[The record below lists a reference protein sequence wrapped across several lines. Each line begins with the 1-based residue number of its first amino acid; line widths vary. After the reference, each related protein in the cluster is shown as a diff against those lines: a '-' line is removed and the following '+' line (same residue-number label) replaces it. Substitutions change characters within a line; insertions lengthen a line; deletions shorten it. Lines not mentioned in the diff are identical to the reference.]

1 MSSWLR
7 IALFPSVLLFTAAC
21 PSPKP
26 PLPDLGSV
34 PDFQLTRE
42 TGAAF
47 ASAAELRG
55 KVWVADF
62 IFTNCPGPCPRLT
75 QHMKRVQEGLKGIE
89 QAKLVS
95 FTVDPARDTPEVLAA
110 YGKRFSA
117 DPARWYFLTGSRDEL
132 HHLSKD
138 VFKLG
143 DVAPDLE
150 HSTRFVLVDK
160 KGRIRGYYGT
170 TDPSMIV
177 QVIED
182 AIRLV
187 KE

>member
-1 MSSWLR
+1 
-7 IALFPSVLLFTAAC
+7 
-21 PSPKP
+21 
-26 PLPDLGSV
+26 
-34 PDFQLTRE
+34 
-42 TGAAF
+42 
-47 ASAAELRG
+47 
-55 KVWVADF
+55 
-62 IFTNCPGPCPRLT
+62 
-75 QHMKRVQEGLKGIE
+75 MKRVQEGLNGVDL
-89 QAKLVS
+89 ARLVS

-110 YGKRFSA
+110 YARKFGA
-117 DPARWYFLTGSRDEL
+117 DPARWYFLTGSREDL

-143 DVAPDLE
+143 EVAPDLE

-170 TDPSMIV
+170 SDPSRIA